1 MRRHRRIVGRF
12 PDSDEIVGSEC
23 PIPVLQGYSSG
34 SSHFL
39 DGVYGLGE
47 VLDVANALIGEVYQH
62 DVGCHVRLPVP
73 KSPCIHDQSASMPST
88 RLQLTHSA
96 SSLSAAISLPDR

>member
-23 PIPVLQGYSSG
+23 PIPVLQGYSRG

-47 VLDVANALIGEVYQH
+47 ILDVANALIGEVYQH
-62 DVGCHVRLPVP
+62 DVGWHVRLPVP
-73 KSPCIHDQSASMPST
+73 KSAPASIT
-88 RLQLTHSA
+88 NRLQCQVRDY
-96 SSLSAAISLPDR
+96 SSPTRHRS